1 MTGSLEQ
8 QILAGIAV
16 CPDYLLADPP
26 DDELLDE
33 EFVCGDREASD
44 DLSPDDPLWE
54 AFYAAPFE
62 LPTDPQREHWLQEL
76 SLT

>member
-8 QILAGIAV
+8 RILAGVAV

-33 EFVCGDREASD
+33 EFACEDRIVPD

-62 LPTDPQREHWLQEL
+62 LPADPQQEHRLHDL